1 MALKA
6 MRAWIETLRNRWLRR
21 RRSAL
26 SGIIE
31 RAQGDS
37 VVVSWPDKSET
48 IVPIQD
54 IKEIFGYSRR
64 IGFWD
69 SATLEVHFSDGRFAI
84 VSDYWPEFWPQ
95 FDKVNQML
103 ERSLPD
109 FRKTWK
115 WEVLDPP
122 DSGRVVLVYK
132 RGMRSDSSDSGKS
145 AGGRSE

>member
-1 MALKA
+1 MAMKA
-6 MRAWIETLRNRWLRR
+6 MRVWIEKLRNRCSRR
-21 RRSAL
+21 RSSAL

-31 RAQGDS
+31 RVQGDS
-37 VVVSWPDKSET
+37 MVVSWPDNSET
-48 IVPIQD
+48 IVPVQD
-54 IKEIFGYSRR
+54 VSEIFGYSRP

-69 SATLEVHFSDGRFAI
+69 SATLEVHFRDGRFAI

-95 FDKVNQML
+95 FEEVSQML

-122 DSGRVVLVYK
+122 DSRRVVLVFK
-132 RGMRSDSSDSGKS
+132 RGMRPESMD
-145 AGGRSE
+145 